1 MLADLRVERLAKR
14 EHIGLLTRIRG
25 RIRFRPIKP
34 KLGAVEKV
42 KPCPVEEWFKVGVVI
57 GAEEKGGGKESL
69 EAFDHSSVISAVC
82 REMEEGQH
90 LRGILKMDGAASL
103 LYGQGCDPDG
113 NQPVLAEW
121 QAIVR
126 MGNDVKE
133 EFAVA
138 PTMDELGGWRPTQR
152 ETAENER
159 PRVEGEFLTA
169 EGPLFADQANRL
181 DLPEAPS
188 GNSNGGQVVADYGGN
203 WLHGSVSARV
213 SVDGGKWGI
222 LCHAV
227 SSAVVGN
234 LL

>member
-1 MLADLRVERLAKR
+1 
-14 EHIGLLTRIRG
+14 
-25 RIRFRPIKP
+25 
-34 KLGAVEKV
+34 
-42 KPCPVEEWFKVGVVI
+42 
-57 GAEEKGGGKESL
+57 
-69 EAFDHSSVISAVC
+69 
-82 REMEEGQH
+82 
-90 LRGILKMDGAASL
+90 MDGAASL
-103 LYGQGCDPDG
+103 LYGECGNPDRD
-113 NQPVLAEW
+113 QPVLAEW

-138 PTMDELGGWRPTQR
+138 AAMNKLKGWWPAKRKS
-152 ETAENER
+152 AENER
-159 PRVEGEFLTA
+159 PRVEGEILAAAGT
-169 EGPLFADQANRL
+169 LFADQANRL
-181 DLPEAPS
+181 DLLQPPF
-188 GNSNGGQVVADYGGN
+188 GDSNGGQVVADYGGN